1 MILFFFF
8 FLLSFYKGEVGESLC
23 INTMISTPVSVARTE
38 RTEDLRT
45 VPSSMEGTV
54 IAVEEG
60 MWEKRI
66 HFHIETLVFFGQE
79 EDCVPSGWNYLSAAV
94 LQYNYD
100 SEGDGVLVSM

>member
-1 MILFFFF
+1 M
-8 FLLSFYKGEVGESLC
+8 GESLC
-23 INTMISTPVSVARTE
+23 INGMISIPVGVARTE

-45 VPSSMEGTV
+45 VPSSIEGTI

-79 EDCVPSGWNYLSAAV
+79 EDDCVPSGWNYLSAAV

-100 SEGDGVLVSM
+100 SEGDGVLVSI